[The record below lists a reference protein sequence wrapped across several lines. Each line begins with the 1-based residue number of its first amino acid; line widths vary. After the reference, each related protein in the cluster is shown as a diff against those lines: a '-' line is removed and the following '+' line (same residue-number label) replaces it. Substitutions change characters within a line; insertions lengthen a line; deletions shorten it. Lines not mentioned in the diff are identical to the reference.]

1 MRSRPPR
8 QIVRRMPRVL
18 IAEDNPEIRTL
29 VGRVLQGEGY
39 AVETADD
46 GSEAIAKIGQ
56 EHYDAILLDFMM
68 PAVSGFD
75 VVEWIERNRPDVA
88 KSCVIII
95 TAAVHELRNF
105 DTSKVYAAIAKP
117 FDVVELRD
125 VVRKCV
131 AEKNKNTAKA

>member
-1 MRSRPPR
+1 MRSRSPH
-8 QIVRRMPRVL
+8 QIVRTVTRVL

-39 AVETADD
+39 DVETVDD
-46 GSEAIAKIGQ
+46 GSEAIEKISH

-68 PAVSGFD
+68 PTVSGFD
-75 VVEWIERNRPDVA
+75 VIEWIEQHRPDVA

-95 TAAVHELRNF
+95 TAAVHQLRNF
-105 DTSKVYAAIAKP
+105 DTSKVYAAVAKP
-117 FDVVELRD
+117 FDVFELRE

-131 AEKNKNTAKA
+131 EEKTAANDR